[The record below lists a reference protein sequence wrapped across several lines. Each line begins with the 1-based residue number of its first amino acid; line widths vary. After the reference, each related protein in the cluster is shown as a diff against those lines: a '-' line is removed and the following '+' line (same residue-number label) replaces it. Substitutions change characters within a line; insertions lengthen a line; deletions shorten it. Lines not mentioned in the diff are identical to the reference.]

1 MQLCTPLHYA
11 IRCGHTAAAKLL
23 ISAGANIDALTYEF
37 YPNVIDGFIGFYGA
51 YDLTR
56 FLDFSHQ
63 VEGMIKTYTSGDM
76 RKLAGASPILR
87 QSYPKSFL
95 LYHGSEDIMIHPIQS
110 ALMARVHGG
119 EFHLIDK
126 AKHGFLP
133 FGTKERP
140 APWVERLVR
149 YCYNQ

>member
-1 MQLCTPLHYA
+1 ML
-11 IRCGHTAAAKLL
+11 AKRLKTTRSVLL
-23 ISAGANIDALTYEF
+23 GTSAGANIAALTYEF

-63 VEGMIKTYTSGDM
+63 VEGMIKTYTSGDV

-87 QSYPKSFL
+87 QSYSKSFL

-119 EFHLIDK
+119 EFHLIDR

-133 FGTKERP
+133 FGIKERP
-140 APWVERLVR
+140 APWIERLVR
-149 YCYNQ
+149 YCYDQ